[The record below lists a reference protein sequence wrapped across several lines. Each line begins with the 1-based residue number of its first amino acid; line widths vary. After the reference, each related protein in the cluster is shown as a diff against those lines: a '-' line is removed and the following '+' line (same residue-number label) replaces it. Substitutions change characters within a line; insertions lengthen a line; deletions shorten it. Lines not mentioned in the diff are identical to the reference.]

1 MLVQKGSYQFPIN
14 KSGMTVQYAPR
25 ETPSGTTYLIDAS
38 VSIDAWLPNPL
49 GDSRLL
55 DAQINRMELAFANP
69 SGDFGLLHDDGSPT
83 HIFYQGSQTLGG
95 IQVKMLSY
103 PNYQGAEYVTYRTI
117 QIQANFILVPSTG
130 IPQYTFFDETIKI
143 SGGSPKYGV
152 KEVNYGPGVKQQLRT
167 HSKCIASQ
175 TGTARSIGQLPIV
188 PPAIWPQALVE
199 EGDYTEKTPTTRG
212 STSLGTFVKLE
223 HEVSWSYQFEW
234 PYRLSGSPHFSTE

>member
-1 MLVQKGSYQFPIN
+1 MLVKKGSYQFPIN

-38 VSIDAWLPNPL
+38 VSIDAWLPNPT

-55 DAQINRMELAFANP
+55 DIQVGRMETAFANP

-83 HIFYQGSQTLGG
+83 HIFWRSSQTVGG
-95 IQVKMLSY
+95 IQVKLLSY

-117 QIQANFILVPSTG
+117 QIQADFILVPAAG
-130 IPQYTFFDETIKI
+130 YPAYTFFEETIKV

-152 KEVNYGPGVKQQLRT
+152 KEVNFGPGVRQQLRT
-167 HSKCIASQ
+167 HSKCTATQS
-175 TGTARSIGQLPIV
+175 GTARSLNRPVIV

-199 EGDYTEKTPTTRG
+199 EGEYTEKSPSTRG
-212 STSLGTFVKLE
+212 SQSYGTFVRLE
-223 HEVSWSYQFEW
+223 TEVSWSYQFEW
-234 PYRLSGSPHFSTE
+234 PFRLFGSPHFSTE